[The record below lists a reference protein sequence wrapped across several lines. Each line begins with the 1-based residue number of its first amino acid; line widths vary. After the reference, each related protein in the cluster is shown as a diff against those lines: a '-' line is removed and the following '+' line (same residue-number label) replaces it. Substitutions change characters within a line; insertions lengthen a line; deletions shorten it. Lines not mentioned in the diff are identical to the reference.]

1 MSSLKTLDLSDN
13 QLFGEIPEG
22 IFGVLYQSKGYTYI
36 GTYKAEHSPFES
48 QSLYWRYTKGVVP
61 IDRFKHTTPFSSQ
74 FFWCIFNCLGKVP
87 FEIKYPD
94 LFLEILS
101 GRILVDHKY
110 CMPFDTPILPNVEEK
125 ANFTSKNRTNTYTGR
140 ILAYMSGVDLSS
152 NKLLR
157 NIPSELGNMRRI
169 RSLNLS
175 HDDLTGQIPTTFSNL
190 VHGKSLNL
198 SFNKL
203 SGQIP
208 PQLSVLSSLD
218 VFIVAHNNLSGA
230 TPERKGQFS
239 TFEESSYKGNQFL
252 CGPPLPKSCN
262 PLPLILPNDEGS
274 DSLVDM
280 FVFYVSFVVSYISAL
295 LVTAAALYI
304 NPYWRQ
310 AWVYYIELMNLN
322 CYYFIMD
329 NLCKLFKN
337 ENM

>member
-1 MSSLKTLDLSDN
+1 MNLLQTLDLSKYHLLGEIPHELSNMSSLKTLDLSDN

-22 IFGVLYQSKGYTYI
+22 IFG
-36 GTYKAEHSPFES
+36 EHTRLNILLLKVNRFTGAIPKELC
-48 QSLYWRYTKGVVP
+48 QL
-61 IDRFKHTTPFSSQ
+61 IDLSILHLSHHNFS
-74 FFWCIFNCLGKVP
+74 
-87 FEIKYPD
+87 
-94 LFLEILS
+94 
-101 GRILVDHKY
+101 
-110 CMPFDTPILPNVEEK
+110 EK

-329 NLCKLFKN
+329 NLLKLRR
-337 ENM
+337 